1 MIDAKF
7 LKNYFRD
14 LGNLINFDDNDIKKL
29 IGIKKIFKKLSKKNK
44 ILVFGNGGSA
54 AIASHFSVDITKNA
68 KVRCT
73 NYNEAD
79 LITCF
84 SNDFGY
90 ERWVEK
96 TINFYGDEGDSLI
109 LISAGGNSPNMI
121 NGAKEARK
129 KKINQIIT
137 FTGNDKDN
145 KLKKLGDI
153 NFWVDSKAYNHI
165 ENVHQILLLSLVDL
179 IIGKSEY
186 SPN

>member
-96 TINFYGDEGDSLI
+96 AVEYYGE
-109 LISAGGNSPNMI
+109 
-121 NGAKEARK
+121 R
-129 KKINQIIT
+129 
-137 FTGNDKDN
+137 
-145 KLKKLGDI
+145 GDI
-153 NFWVDSKAYNHI
+153 L
-165 ENVHQILLLSLVDL
+165 ERLLM
-179 IIGKSEY
+179 
-186 SPN
+186 